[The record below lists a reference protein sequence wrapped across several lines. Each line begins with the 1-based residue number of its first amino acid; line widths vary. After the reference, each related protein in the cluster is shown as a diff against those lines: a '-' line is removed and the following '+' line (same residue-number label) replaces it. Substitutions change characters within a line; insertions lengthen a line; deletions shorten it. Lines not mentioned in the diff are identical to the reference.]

1 MISAILPTYN
11 PADLAFERGEGAYL
25 FTADDRRFLDFTSGI
40 GVTSLGHAHPH
51 IVKALK
57 EQASKLWHCSNLYT
71 IPGQQRLAE
80 RLVANSFADTAFF
93 CNSGGEAVEA
103 GIKMARRYHHGAGHP
118 ERFRIICAENAF
130 HGRTL
135 ADIAAGGQEK
145 HTQGFGPV
153 VDGFDHVPFANLN
166 ALRAA
171 IGEETAAILIEP
183 VQGEGGIRPAP
194 DDYLQG
200 LRAAADEFGLLLFF
214 DEVQCGMGRTGRF
227 FAHEWAGVT
236 PDIVAVAK
244 GIGGGFPLGACLAS
258 EKAAASMDSGSH
270 GSTYG
275 GNPLAMAAGNA
286 VLDILL
292 GDGFFDHVA
301 TMGTLLRERL
311 DDLATCHR
319 GIVTDVRGL
328 GLMLGLECAV
338 PNRDLMTKL
347 RGNGLLTLTAGDHVL
362 RMLPPLVIEE
372 SHVDE
377 AMEILEKTCR
387 EWE

>member
-1 MISAILPTYN
+1 MDN
-11 PADLAFERGEGAYL
+11 
-25 FTADDRRFLDFTSGI
+25 
-40 GVTSLGHAHPH
+40 
-51 IVKALK
+51 
-57 EQASKLWHCSNLYT
+57 
-71 IPGQQRLAE
+71 
-80 RLVANSFADTAFF
+80 
-93 CNSGGEAVEA
+93 
-103 GIKMARRYHHGAGHP
+103 
-118 ERFRIICAENAF
+118 
-130 HGRTL
+130 
-135 ADIAAGGQEK
+135 
-145 HTQGFGPV
+145 GP
-153 VDGFDHVPFANLN
+153 
-166 ALRAA
+166 
-171 IGEETAAILIEP
+171 
-183 VQGEGGIRPAP
+183 
-194 DDYLQG
+194 
-200 LRAAADEFGLLLFF
+200 
-214 DEVQCGMGRTGRF
+214 
-227 FAHEWAGVT
+227 
-236 PDIVAVAK
+236 
-244 GIGGGFPLGACLAS
+244 
-258 EKAAASMDSGSH
+258 H